1 MINLNDYSNP
11 AGRVCPAFRYLED
24 IAIIRIGVDVG
35 GTNTDAVLM
44 DGNDVKAVYKAP
56 TGKNVDEGIMAAV
69 RNVLNMSRVAAGDI
83 QAVMMGTTHF
93 TNAFVERRY
102 LQEVGVLRLALPATR
117 GVPPMVDWPDDISA
131 VIGKHHYLVEGG
143 YEFDGRQISKL
154 DEKAVASAAKDMRA
168 KGVRAVAVS
177 GVFSPVNSDMEER
190 AEDIVC
196 NELPDASITLS
207 SRIGRI
213 GLLERENAAIMNASL
228 ASLSARFVSSFQQAL
243 AELNLSA
250 PFYISQND
258 GTLMSA
264 EFVEKYPVLT
274 FVSGPTN
281 SIRGAAY
288 LTGLKNA
295 LVVDIG
301 GTTTD
306 IGTLV
311 NGFPRESGSAVD
323 IGGVRTNFR
332 MPDILS
338 MGLGG
343 GSLVSQNGR
352 IKIGPQSVGYRLVED
367 AYIFGGRRLTATD
380 IAVAAGFVEIGNRS
394 AVANLS
400 KTLIQET
407 ASVIH
412 KRVEEGV
419 DRVKTSSEPLP
430 LILVGGG
437 SILIRESITG
447 TTECVIPE
455 HAEVANAIG
464 ASIAQVGGETDK
476 VYSYERITREE
487 AIESAKTD
495 AINRSVAAGAD
506 EKTAEIIDFE
516 EMPLAYMPGNA
527 VRVRAKAAGELR
539 VC

>member
-1 MINLNDYSNP
+1 M
-11 AGRVCPAFRYLED
+11 
-24 IAIIRIGVDVG
+24 RIGVDVG

-44 DGNDVKAVYKAP
+44 DGSEVKAVHKAP
-56 TGKNVDEGIMAAV
+56 TSENVNDGIVAAI
-69 RNVLNMSRVAAGDI
+69 RNVLNICQVAPERV
-83 QAVMMGTTHF
+83 QAVMVGTTHF
-93 TNAFVERRY
+93 TNAFVERKR

-143 YEFDGRQISKL
+143 YEFDGRPISKL
-154 DEKAVASAAKDMRA
+154 DEKAISSAAKDMRA
-168 KGVRAVAVS
+168 KGIRAVAIS
-177 GVFSPVNSDMEER
+177 GVFSPVNGAMEER
-190 AEDIVC
+190 AGDIVS
-196 NELPDASITLS
+196 NELPDVSITLS
-207 SRIGRI
+207 ARIGRI

-228 ASLSARFVSSFQQAL
+228 AGLSTRFVTSFQQAL
-243 AELNLSA
+243 AELNISA

-288 LTGLKNA
+288 LSGLKDA

-306 IGTLV
+306 IGVLV
-311 NGFPRESGSAVD
+311 NGFPRESGVAID

-332 MPDILS
+332 MPDILAV
-338 MGLGG
+338 GLGG
-343 GSLVSQNGR
+343 GSLVSRNGK
-352 IKIGPQSVGYRLVED
+352 IKVGPQSVGYRLVED
-367 AYIFGGRRLTATD
+367 AHVFGGKRLTATD
-380 IAVAAGFVEIGNRS
+380 IAVAAGFVEIGDRS

-400 KTLIQET
+400 KVFIEET
-407 ASVIH
+407 ANVIH
-412 KRVEEGV
+412 KIVEEGV
-419 DRVKTSSEPLP
+419 DRLKTSAELLP

-437 SILIRESITG
+437 SILIRTSIVG
-447 TTECVIPE
+447 TTECIVPE

-476 VYSYERITREE
+476 VYSYEQITREA

-495 AINRSVAAGAD
+495 AINRAVDAGAS
-506 EKTAEIIDFE
+506 EGSVEIIDFE

>member
-1 MINLNDYSNP
+1 M
-11 AGRVCPAFRYLED
+11 
-24 IAIIRIGVDVG
+24 RIGVDVG

-44 DGNDVKAVYKAP
+44 DGRQVKAIHKAP
-56 TGKNVDEGIMAAV
+56 TSRNINDGIVAAIS
-69 RNVLNMSRVAAGDI
+69 NVLDIYQVAPENV
-83 QAVMMGTTHF
+83 QTVMVGTTHF
-93 TNAFVERRY
+93 TNAFVERRH

-131 VIGKHHYLVEGG
+131 VVGKHHYLVEGG
-143 YEFDGRQISKL
+143 YEFDGRPISKL
-154 DEKAVASAAKDMRA
+154 DEKAIASAAKDMRA
-168 KGVRAVAVS
+168 KGIRAAAIS
-177 GVFSPVNSDMEER
+177 GVFSPVNSAMEER
-190 AEDIVC
+190 AGDIVA

-207 SRIGRI
+207 SHIGRV

-228 ASLSARFVSSFQQAL
+228 ADLSARFITSFQQAL
-243 AELNLSA
+243 AQLNISA

-264 EFVEKYPVLT
+264 KFVEKYPVLT

-288 LTGLKNA
+288 LSGLKHA

-306 IGTLV
+306 IGMLI
-311 NGFPRESGSAVD
+311 NGFPRESAAAVD

-332 MPDILS
+332 MPDILAL
-338 MGLGG
+338 GLGG
-343 GSLVSQNGR
+343 GSLVSQNGEIR
-352 IKIGPQSVGYRLVED
+352 VGPRSVGYRLTEE
-367 AYIFGGRRLTATD
+367 ALIFDGKQLTATD
-380 IAVAAGFVEIGNRS
+380 IAVAAGFAEIGNRS

-400 KTLIQET
+400 EAFIEET
-407 ASVIH
+407 ANIIH
-412 KRVEEGV
+412 RMVEEGV
-419 DRVKTSSEPLP
+419 DRLKTSAEPLP

-437 SILIRESITG
+437 SILIRKSIAG
-447 TTECVIPE
+447 TTECIVPE

-476 VYSYERITREE
+476 VYSYEQTTREE
-487 AIESAKTD
+487 AINSAKTD
-495 AINRSVAAGAD
+495 AINRAMAAGAD
-506 EKTAEIIDFE
+506 EMTIEITDLE
-516 EMPLAYMPGNA
+516 EMSLAYMPGNA
-527 VRVRAKAAGELR
+527 VRVRAKAVGELR

>member
-1 MINLNDYSNP
+1 M
-11 AGRVCPAFRYLED
+11 
-24 IAIIRIGVDVG
+24 RIGVDVG

-44 DGNDVKAVYKAP
+44 DGRQVKAIHKAP
-56 TGKNVDEGIMAAV
+56 TG
-69 RNVLNMSRVAAGDI
+69 RNVNDGIIAAISNVLDI
-83 QAVMMGTTHF
+83 CQVTPQEVQTVMVGTTHF
-93 TNAFVERRY
+93 TNAFVERRH

-131 VIGKHHYLVEGG
+131 VIGEHHYLVEGG
-143 YEFDGRQISKL
+143 YEFDGRPISKL
-154 DEKAVASAAKDMRA
+154 DEKAIASAAKDMRT
-168 KGVRAVAVS
+168 KGIRAVAIS
-177 GVFSPVNSDMEER
+177 GVFSPVNSAMEER
-190 AEDIVC
+190 AGNIVA

-207 SRIGRI
+207 SHIGRV

-228 ASLSARFVSSFQQAL
+228 ADLSARFITSFQQAM
-243 AELNLSA
+243 AHLNVSA

-288 LTGLKNA
+288 LSGLKHA

-306 IGTLV
+306 IGMLI
-311 NGFPRESGSAVD
+311 NGFPRESAAAVD

-332 MPDILS
+332 MPDILAL
-338 MGLGG
+338 GLGG
-343 GSLVSQNGR
+343 GSLVSQNGEIR
-352 IKIGPQSVGYRLVED
+352 VGPRSVGYRLTEE
-367 AYIFGGRRLTATD
+367 ALIFDGKQLTATD
-380 IAVAAGFVEIGNRS
+380 IAVAAGFAEIGNRS

-400 KTLIQET
+400 EAFIEET
-407 ASVIH
+407 ANIIH
-412 KRVEEGV
+412 RMVEEGV
-419 DRVKTSSEPLP
+419 DRLKTSAEPLP

-437 SILIRESITG
+437 SILIQKSIAG
-447 TTECVIPE
+447 TTECIVPE

-476 VYSYERITREE
+476 VYSYEQTTREE
-487 AIESAKTD
+487 AINSAKTD
-495 AINRSVAAGAD
+495 AINRAMAAGAD
-506 EKTAEIIDFE
+506 EMTIEITDLE
-516 EMPLAYMPGNA
+516 EMSLAYMPGNA
-527 VRVRAKAAGELR
+527 VRVRAKAVGELR